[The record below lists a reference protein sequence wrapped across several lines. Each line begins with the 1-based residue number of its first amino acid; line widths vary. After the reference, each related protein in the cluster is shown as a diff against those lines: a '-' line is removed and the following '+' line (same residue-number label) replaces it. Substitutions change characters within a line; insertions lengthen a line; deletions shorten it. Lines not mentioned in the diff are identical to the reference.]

1 MKRIKGDAMEG
12 SDFIVYKLKQISLE
26 PDQYGQHLKIKM
38 VSMYDGHGKFIK
50 HVKLDKDMLIILSE
64 SFVMPNQP
72 ITKES
77 K

>member
-1 MKRIKGDAMEG
+1 MRNIKGDAMEG
-12 SDFIVYKLKQISLE
+12 NDFIVYKLKQISLE

-72 ITKES
+72 ITKEN